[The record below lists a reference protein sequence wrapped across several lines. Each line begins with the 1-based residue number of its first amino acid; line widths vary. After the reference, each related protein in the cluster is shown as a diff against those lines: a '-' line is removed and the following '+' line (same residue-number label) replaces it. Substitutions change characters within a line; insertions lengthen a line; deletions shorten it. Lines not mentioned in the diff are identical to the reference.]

1 MERLIAL
8 LKAQGI
14 ATDALELE
22 LTEYALL
29 TNLCIMNTR
38 IDLLKKAGISVAIDD
53 FGTGYSSLS
62 YLQNLPLSRL
72 KIDASFVQKIGS
84 GRSADAIVRAI
95 VEMAHSLELKVVAEG
110 VETAQQRAFL
120 NQLGCDSFQGYLF
133 SQPLSE
139 TEFATLLHA
148 RSMSYCVL
156 RQEVENNTQHLLTYC
171 IDFNKEFMS
180 GSHDLF
186 QYYLGAKGC
195 DLRLVIDD
203 SVLLSL

>member
-1 MERLIAL
+1 M

-72 KIDASFVQKIGS
+72 KIDASFVQKIARG
-84 GRSADAIVRAI
+84 
-95 VEMAHSLELKVVAEG
+95 VVPM
-110 VETAQQRAFL
+110 L
-120 NQLGCDSFQGYLF
+120 
-133 SQPLSE
+133 
-139 TEFATLLHA
+139 
-148 RSMSYCVL
+148 
-156 RQEVENNTQHLLTYC
+156 
-171 IDFNKEFMS
+171 
-180 GSHDLF
+180 
-186 QYYLGAKGC
+186 
-195 DLRLVIDD
+195 
-203 SVLLSL
+203 

>member
-148 RSMSYCVL
+148 PKH
-156 RQEVENNTQHLLTYC
+156 ELLC
-171 IDFNKEFMS
+171 AAP
-180 GSHDLF
+180 GS
-186 QYYLGAKGC
+186 
-195 DLRLVIDD
+195 
-203 SVLLSL
+203 